1 MPRVAV
7 FLSAFQAF
15 ISKGNVVDLG
25 IAVIMAGAFSKVVN
39 SVVTLLMTNIL
50 EPALKEAN
58 VESLAQLPAG
68 EVLVALINFIV
79 IALVCFILVKAV
91 EVTKRKKEAIEA
103 SRPDPQTQLA
113 SAMTRLTEVL
123 EKQSSSPNT

>member
-1 MPRVAV
+1 MPRTPA
-7 FLSAFQAF
+7 FLSAFQSF

>member
-1 MPRVAV
+1 
-7 FLSAFQAF
+7 
-15 ISKGNVVDLG
+15 
-25 IAVIMAGAFSKVVN
+25 MAGAFSKVVN

>member
-1 MPRVAV
+1 MPRVPV

-91 EVTKRKKEAIEA
+91 EVTKRKKESIEA
-103 SRPDPQTQLA
+103 SQPDPQAQLA

-123 EKQSSSPNT
+123 EKQSSSTNT

>member
-1 MPRVAV
+1 
-7 FLSAFQAF
+7 
-15 ISKGNVVDLG
+15 
-25 IAVIMAGAFSKVVN
+25 MAGAFGKVVN

-103 SRPDPQTQLA
+103 SQPDPQAQLA

-123 EKQSSSPNT
+123 EKQSS